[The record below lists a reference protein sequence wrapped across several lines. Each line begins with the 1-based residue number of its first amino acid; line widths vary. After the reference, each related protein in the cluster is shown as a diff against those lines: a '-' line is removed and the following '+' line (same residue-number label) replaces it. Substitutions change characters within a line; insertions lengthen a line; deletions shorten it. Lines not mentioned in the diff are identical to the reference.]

1 MLILFIA
8 LYLLSNIAVGVWAA
22 RRVTTSQDFVLA
34 GRRLPLVLAA
44 SVTFAT
50 WFGSETIMGA
60 PAMFV
65 EGGIPAVIEEPFG
78 SALCLFLVGA
88 FFARPLYRLRITTF
102 CDYFRIR
109 FGRSAELLSAVL
121 TIPSYFGWI
130 AAQFIAIGIV
140 LNVVTGIP
148 REYCILFSAAVVM
161 VYTLLG
167 GMWSISITDFF
178 HNLIIILA
186 LVVIAVMLWTE
197 VGGWEP
203 IYRQTPAGF
212 FRFLPQ
218 ATIKDWIVYL
228 AAWMTIGLGSI
239 PQQDIFQ
246 RVMAAKTE
254 NTSVRASYLASGM
267 YLTVAMLPLFI
278 ALSARILH
286 PNLGKD
292 NQLIIP
298 NMVMQYGGL
307 PLQVLF
313 FGAVTSAI
321 LSVSSGAILAPAAVF
336 GENIV
341 KFFRPGISDQK
352 LLKTIRQA
360 IVVITICSV
369 WMSIGRNTNIF
380 DLVGESSAFSLVSLF
395 VPLTAGI
402 YWKRANLTGCLWS
415 MSLGL
420 VTWLLCLS
428 FDTEYPPMIW
438 GLSVST
444 VAMVAGSLLTRSTAG
459 QSAQRSPST

>member
-1 MLILFIA
+1 MLLVVCII
-8 LYLLSNIAVGVWAA
+8 LYLLSNVAVGVWAS

-60 PAMFV
+60 PAMFI
-65 EGGIPAVIEEPFG
+65 EGGVPAIIEEPFG

-88 FFARPLYRLRITTF
+88 FFARPLYRLHITTF

-109 FGRSAELLSAVL
+109 FGRPAELLSAVL
-121 TIPSYFGWI
+121 IIPSYFSWI
-130 AAQFIAIGIV
+130 AAQLVAIGIV
-140 LNVVTGIP
+140 LNVVTGFP
-148 REYCILFSAAVVM
+148 REYCVLGSAAVVM

-167 GMWSISITDFF
+167 GMWSISVTDFF
-178 HNLIIILA
+178 HNLIIIVALA
-186 LVVIAVMLWTE
+186 VLAVSLWQDT
-197 VGGWEP
+197 GGWSVVQKQALP
-203 IYRQTPAGF
+203 DF
-212 FRFLPQ
+212 FRFLPHNT
-218 ATIKDWIVYL
+218 ARDWVAYL
-228 AAWMTIGLGSI
+228 AAWFTIGLGSI

-254 NTSVRASYLASGM
+254 ETSVRASYLASGL

-278 ALSARILH
+278 ALAARTLH
-286 PNLGKD
+286 PDLPAD

-298 NMVMQYGGL
+298 NMVMRHGSL
-307 PLQVLF
+307 PLQILF

-321 LSVSSGAILAPAAVF
+321 LSVSSGAILAPATVF

-341 KFFRPGISDQK
+341 RYFRPSLSDDE

-360 IVVITICSV
+360 IVVITVICV
-369 WMSIGRNTNIF
+369 WMSTARDTNIF

-402 YWKRANLTGCLWS
+402 YWKRATLPGCLWS
-415 MSLGL
+415 MGLGL
-420 VTWLLCLS
+420 IVWLLCLWLQ
-428 FDTEYPPMIW
+428 TEYSPMMW
-438 GLSVST
+438 GLLVST
-444 VAMVAGSLLTRSTAG
+444 VAMIVGSLMSRKSTALL
-459 QSAQRSPST
+459 

>member
-1 MLILFIA
+1 MLLFLIA
-8 LYLLSNIAVGVWAA
+8 LYLLSNVAVGVWAS

-65 EGGIPAVIEEPFG
+65 EGGIPAIIEEPFG

-102 CDYFRIR
+102 CDYFRVR
-109 FGRSAELLSAVL
+109 FGRPAELLSAVMM
-121 TIPSYFGWI
+121 IPSYFSWI
-130 AAQFIAIGIV
+130 AAQLIAIGIV
-140 LNVVTGIP
+140 LSVVTDVP
-148 REYCILFSAAVVM
+148 RAYCILFSAIVVM
-161 VYTLLG
+161 FYTLLG

-178 HNLIIILA
+178 HNLIIIVA
-186 LVVIAVMLWTE
+186 LTVLGVLLWNE
-197 VGGWEP
+197 VGGW
-203 IYRQTPAGF
+203 QTIQQRTPPGF
-212 FRFLPQ
+212 FRVLPR
-218 ATIKDWIVYL
+218 ATVHDWLAYI

-246 RVMAAKTE
+246 RVMAARTE

-278 ALSARILH
+278 ALSAKLLH
-286 PNLGKD
+286 PDLPND

-298 NMVMQYGGL
+298 NMVMRHGSL

-341 KFFRPGISDQK
+341 KFFQPDLTDQA
-352 LLKTIRQA
+352 LLRTIRWA
-360 IVVITICSV
+360 VVVITAICV
-369 WMSIGRNTNIF
+369 WMSTARDTNIF
-380 DLVGESSAFSLVSLF
+380 HLVGESSAFSLVSLF

-402 YWKRANLTGCLWS
+402 YWPRANLTGCLWS
-415 MSLGL
+415 MGAGFM
-420 VTWLLCLS
+420 VWLLCIWLNT
-428 FDTEYPPMIW
+428 DYPPMIW
-438 GLSVST
+438 GLLAST
-444 VAMVAGSLLTRSTAG
+444 VGMVAGSLFTRNSAA
-459 QSAQRSPST
+459 QSVQHSLNT